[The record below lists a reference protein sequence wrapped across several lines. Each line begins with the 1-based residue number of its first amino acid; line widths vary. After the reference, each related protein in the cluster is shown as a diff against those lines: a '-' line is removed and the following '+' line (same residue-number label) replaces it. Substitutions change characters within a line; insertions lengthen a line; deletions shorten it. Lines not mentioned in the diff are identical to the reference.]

1 MTGDRIQTAYLVTG
15 TTRGIGKA
23 LAAEVA
29 ARGQR
34 LFTLSRAPEGPVA
47 GGYNYTCDLR
57 YSDQID
63 QAMARV
69 LDALGRVGCREV
81 VLICNAGVLGPIG
94 FIDTLPADRMAD
106 HMQVNLL
113 APMQLMGCFI
123 DGSRSWQGARRI
135 ILITS
140 GAGRHPY
147 AGWSLY
153 CAAKAGMDMVMR
165 CVALEQQTRP
175 DGVSV
180 CAVAPGVVATDM
192 QAEIRG
198 ADNAD
203 FPNRDRFVQF
213 QASGQLSS
221 PESVAATLL
230 DLDAGGQLVAGG
242 LYDLR
247 DVVREGDAAVIAPR
261 ATTGSRSGDG

>member
-1 MTGDRIQTAYLVTG
+1 
-15 TTRGIGKA
+15 
-23 LAAEVA
+23 
-29 ARGQR
+29 
-34 LFTLSRAPEGPVA
+34 
-47 GGYNYTCDLR
+47 
-57 YSDQID
+57 
-63 QAMARV
+63 
-69 LDALGRVGCREV
+69 
-81 VLICNAGVLGPIG
+81 
-94 FIDTLPADRMAD
+94 MAD

-140 GAGRHPY
+140 GAGRHPICRVVPLLRRQGRY
-147 AGWSLY
+147 GYGHALRGAG
-153 CAAKAGMDMVMR
+153 AADA
-165 CVALEQQTRP
+165 P

-192 QAEIRG
+192 QAEIRA